1 MTGINRFDPNTYFGN
16 DPIISAIVWVFL
28 IELFGFAVTI
38 GIAIT
43 LVYNILF

>member
-1 MTGINRFDPNTYFGN
+1 MTGINLFDPTTYFGN

-28 IELFGFAVTI
+28 IEIFGFAVTI

-43 LVYNILF
+43 LVYKILS